1 MSGRP
6 IRRVVIVGGGT
17 AGWMTAAALSTL
29 LKDQGLEIRLVES
42 AEIGTVGV
50 GESTIPHI
58 RNFNERLGIDENDFV
73 RRTQATFKMGIEFRD
88 WARIGDSY
96 MHPFGEFG
104 RAVGGVGFHHHWRRL
119 QDLDERRS
127 IEAYS
132 LPIRAAR
139 AGKFDRPAQDPG
151 SLLST

>member
-17 AGWMTAAALSTL
+17 AGWMTAAGLSTL

-58 RNFNERLGIDENDFV
+58 RSFNARLGLDEDDFV
-73 RRTQATFKMGIEFRD
+73 KKTQATFKMGIEFRD

-96 MHPFGEFG
+96 MHPFGELG
-104 RAVGGVGFHHHWRRL
+104 RTMGGVGFHHHWRRL
-119 QDLDERRS
+119 QDL
-127 IEAYS
+127 
-132 LPIRAAR
+132 
-139 AGKFDRPAQDPG
+139 G
-151 SLLST
+151 